1 MNFNTLSHCIY
12 QFYPSLELRPK
23 GRGRPQRILLGN
35 WPEEHVRQV
44 IRAVVFRDGT
54 IPSYGNSDVNPSDM
68 LPPPSRCD
76 SRGSNEPSSSTH
88 HLSSPSCEKKPR
100 IDLGLGLS
108 SKNERLL
115 SSKLFS
121 RGHSR
126 SVSPPSNLNRHL
138 QNGCYSPENNIPG
151 NNIMSPLEGFSLAT
165 HIQQMYR
172 QQLAAASQIFA
183 ANKMAAN
190 AGIENNEDSRDLNS
204 NALAAAAMSNLLA
217 LDPAFKAFLNE
228 NEDREEKFADA
239 DDSPNDLIEEN
250 CSFEDDVGNVEG
262 DNMKEDQ
269 NGGVS
274 PPRIRIGKSLFF
286 DKSFSAEESDNPED
300 AITSGKASNEEKR
313 NIQNMVPKSLRGSIL
328 RQDSS
333 EQASPLIITSK
344 RNGSDEDVNSASSE
358 KNAPHLNDTINESS
372 IESFHKVENINR
384 PTSFCNDKP
393 RKQSISEKPIET
405 SSLPMKCAE
414 EPNHSEEF
422 PNFSETLSISP
433 IPGTSRCSSSW
444 SSFLT
449 ETKENSGSTENL
461 ENENE
466 IRNNSYGENPESN
479 QPPNY
484 QEVK

>member
-1 MNFNTLSHCIY
+1 MPCIY
-12 QFYPSLELRPK
+12 QLYPPLELRPK

-54 IPSYGNSDVNPSDM
+54 IPSYGNNDVNPSDM

-76 SRGSNEPSSSTH
+76 SRGSNEPSSSAH

-108 SKNERLL
+108 NKSERLL

-151 NNIMSPLEGFSLAT
+151 NNMMSPLEGFSLAT

-190 AGIENNEDSRDLNS
+190 AAIENNEDSRDLNS
-204 NALAAAAMSNLLA
+204 NAFAAAAMSNLLA

-239 DDSPNDLIEEN
+239 DDSPNDLNEEN
-250 CSFEDDVGNVEG
+250 CSFEDDVGNIEG
-262 DNMKEDQ
+262 ANAKENQ

-274 PPRIRIGKSLFF
+274 PPRIRIGKSSFF
-286 DKSFSAEESDNPED
+286 NKSFSAEEPDNPED
-300 AITSGKASNEEKR
+300 AITREKSNDEEKP
-313 NIQNMVPKSLRGSIL
+313 NKENVGPHSLGESIW
-328 RQDSS
+328 RHDCS
-333 EQASPLIITSK
+333 EQVSPPIITVK
-344 RNGSDEDVNSASSE
+344 QNRSDENEDVASSRKDE
-358 KNAPHLNDTINESS
+358 PHLNDIINESS
-372 IESFHKVENINR
+372 MDSFHKIKSLNR
-384 PTSFCNDKP
+384 PSLFCNEKP
-393 RKQSISEKPIET
+393 RKNGISENPKD
-405 SSLPMKCAE
+405 SLSLPMKCTE
-414 EPNHSEEF
+414 EPNYSEEF

-433 IPGTSRCSSSW
+433 IPGTSRCSNSMT
-444 SSFLT
+444 SFLT
-449 ETKENSGSTENL
+449 ETKETSGSEENL

-466 IRNNSYGENPESN
+466 IRITGRNNSYGENPESN
-479 QPPNY
+479 QPANY

>member
-1 MNFNTLSHCIY
+1 MF
-12 QFYPSLELRPK
+12 PSLELRPK

-54 IPSYGNSDVNPSDM
+54 IPSYGNNDVNPSDM

-88 HLSSPSCEKKPR
+88 HISSPSCEKKPR

-108 SKNERLL
+108 TKNERLL

-190 AGIENNEDSRDLNS
+190 AAIENNEDSRDLNS
-204 NALAAAAMSNLLA
+204 NAFAAAAMSNLLA
-217 LDPAFKAFLNE
+217 LDPAFKAFLSE

-239 DDSPNDLIEEN
+239 DDSANDLNEEN
-250 CSFEDDVGNVEG
+250 CSFEDDVANVEVC
-262 DNMKEDQ
+262 NVKENQ

-274 PPRIRIGKSLFF
+274 PPRIRLSKSSFF
-286 DKSFSAEESDNPED
+286 NKSFNGEESDNPED
-300 AITSGKASNEEKR
+300 AITSVEATNDEKP
-313 NIQNMVPKSLRGSIL
+313 NKENMVPQSLGERIW

-333 EQASPLIITSK
+333 EQVSPPIVTSK
-344 RNGSDEDVNSASSE
+344 QNGSNDVENIASSK
-358 KNAPHLNDTINESS
+358 KNEPHLNDIINESS
-372 IESFHKVENINR
+372 MESFHKVENLNR
-384 PTSFCNDKP
+384 PSLFCNEKP
-393 RKQSISEKPIET
+393 KKQSKSDSPKET
-405 SSLPMKCAE
+405 SSLPMKCTE
-414 EPNHSEEF
+414 EPNYLEEF
-422 PNFSETLSISP
+422 PNFSQTLSVSP
-433 IPGTSRCSSSW
+433 IPGTSRCSDSW
-444 SSFLT
+444 TSFLT
-449 ETKENSGSTENL
+449 ESKETTGSAENL
-461 ENENE
+461 GNENE
-466 IRNNSYGENPESN
+466 IRNTGRNNSYGETPESN
-479 QPPNY
+479 QPANY
-484 QEVK
+484 QKVK